1 MRSNPACACDKY
13 PSVDVLASVFPSP
26 SLLNCLFLQHWA
38 NLPSLFLSF
47 SLCFLLYISTSSPV
61 FTASLPLSLTPLSLL
76 CLVERIHFR
85 FLMLEANVSCT
96 VHHLPLHS
104 SCCLPLLPH

>member
-1 MRSNPACACDKY
+1 MRVMRSNPACACDKY

-26 SLLNCLFLQHWA
+26 ALLNCLFLHHWA

-61 FTASLPLSLTPLSLL
+61 FTASLPLSFTPLSRLTSL
-76 CLVERIHFR
+76 
-85 FLMLEANVSCT
+85 SG
-96 VHHLPLHS
+96 
-104 SCCLPLLPH
+104 